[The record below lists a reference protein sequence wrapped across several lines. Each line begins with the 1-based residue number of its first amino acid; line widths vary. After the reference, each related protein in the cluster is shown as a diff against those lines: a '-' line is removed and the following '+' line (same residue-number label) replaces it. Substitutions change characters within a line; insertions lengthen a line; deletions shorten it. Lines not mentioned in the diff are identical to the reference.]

1 MHYTE
6 YLSHQY
12 SIPVWPS
19 SVVPFAPS
27 PVYTPPTSVSSPS
40 HFSEELDDMYSFN
53 QGSNNSSQPEYPSPL
68 FSPIPSALENND
80 INQAASSYP
89 PPQSGSSMFYP
100 LPGNVSKDFQQQQ
113 QQQQQHC
120 LYHNP
125 SSVPHQQYPLA
136 YQYTGTLEPS
146 ATQSEIFYSQS
157 YQAYSAPLQQ
167 TAGTVPLTQDTMQS
181 TTAASTATTTS
192 KPTSSKRKSL
202 TCHYEGCNK
211 TFTRHYNLVSHMRTH
226 TSERP
231 FLCPDPSCGKA
242 FARPHD
248 RNRHAK
254 LHLGI
259 KPHVCTN
266 CRKRFARADALS
278 RHLKVKNGCTQRYD

>member
-1 MHYTE
+1 MNYTE

-19 SVVPFAPS
+19 SSSVIPS
-27 PVYTPPTSVSSPS
+27 PVYTPPASISSPS
-40 HFSEELDDMYSFN
+40 LFSDELDDMYSFN
-53 QGSNNSSQPEYPSPL
+53 QGSTNSTQPEYPSPL
-68 FSPIPSALENND
+68 FSPIPSALETTND
-80 INQAASSYP
+80 VSHAASSYAAP
-89 PPQSGSSMFYP
+89 PSMFYP
-100 LPGNVSKDFQQQQ
+100 LPGDKDL
-113 QQQQQHC
+113 QHQPTC
-120 LYHNP
+120 LYHN
-125 SSVPHQQYPLA
+125 SLTQYPMA
-136 YQYTGTLEPS
+136 YPYPGNFEP
-146 ATQSEIFYSQS
+146 AAATTQSEIFYNQS
-157 YQAYSAPLQQ
+157 YQQQQTYSAPVQQ
-167 TAGTVPLTQDTMQS
+167 TAGTTVPLTQEVP
-181 TTAASTATTTS
+181 S

-259 KPHVCTN
+259 KPYACTN

>member
-1 MHYTE
+1 MNYTE

-19 SVVPFAPS
+19 SVIPS
-27 PVYTPPTSVSSPS
+27 PVYTPPASVSSPS
-40 HFSEELDDMYSFN
+40 LFSDELDDMYSFN
-53 QGSNNSSQPEYPSPL
+53 QGSTTSTQPEYPSPL
-68 FSPIPSALENND
+68 FSPIPSALETND
-80 INQAASSYP
+80 MSHVAAASSYAP
-89 PPQSGSSMFYP
+89 PPSMFYP
-100 LPGNVSKDFQQQQ
+100 LPGSMDKEFQHQSS
-113 QQQQQHC
+113 C
-120 LYHNP
+120 LYHNAP
-125 SSVPHQQYPLA
+125 SLPPQYPLA
-136 YQYTGTLEPS
+136 YQYTGNLEP
-146 ATQSEIFYSQS
+146 ATTQSEIFYNQS

-167 TAGTVPLTQDTMQS
+167 TAGTTVPLTQEAMPP
-181 TTAASTATTTS
+181 S
-192 KPTSSKRKSL
+192 KPASSKRKSL

>member
-1 MHYTE
+1 
-6 YLSHQY
+6 
-12 SIPVWPS
+12 
-19 SVVPFAPS
+19 
-27 PVYTPPTSVSSPS
+27 
-40 HFSEELDDMYSFN
+40 MYSFN
-53 QGSNNSSQPEYPSPL
+53 QGSSTNSTQPEYPSPL
-68 FSPIPSALENND
+68 FSPIPTSLETTND
-80 INQAASSYP
+80 MSHSVAAAAAAASSYALP
-89 PPQSGSSMFYP
+89 PPPPAMFYP
-100 LPGNVSKDFQQQQ
+100 LPGSMNKDFQQQHQ
-113 QQQQQHC
+113 PSC
-120 LYHNP
+120 LYHN
-125 SSVPHQQYPLA
+125 SSSLPQQSYPMA
-136 YQYTGTLEPS
+136 YQYTGNLEPA
-146 ATQSEIFYSQS
+146 ATQSEIFYNQS

-167 TAGTVPLTQDTMQS
+167 TAGTTVPLTHEAMQPS
-181 TTAASTATTTS
+181 TESSSSASTPS

>member
-1 MHYTE
+1 MNYTE

-19 SVVPFAPS
+19 SVPFIPS
-27 PVYTPPTSVSSPS
+27 PVYSPPASVSSPS
-40 HFSEELDDMYSFN
+40 LFSDELDDMYSFN
-53 QGSNNSSQPEYPSPL
+53 NQGSTNSTQPEYPSPL
-68 FSPIPSALENND
+68 FSPIPSALETDN
-80 INQAASSYP
+80 IRHAAAAASSYAP
-89 PPQSGSSMFYP
+89 ASMFYP
-100 LPGNVSKDFQQQQ
+100 LPGSMDKDFQAS
-113 QQQQQHC
+113 C

-125 SSVPHQQYPLA
+125 TPLPQQPYPLA
-136 YQYTGTLEPS
+136 YQYTGNLEPA
-146 ATQSEIFYSQS
+146 ATQSEIFYNQS
-157 YQAYSAPLQQ
+157 YQAYSAPLHQ
-167 TAGTVPLTQDTMQS
+167 TAGTVPLTQEPAS
-181 TTAASTATTTS
+181 AEPSSSSSASTPS
-192 KPTSSKRKSL
+192 KPASSKRKSL
-202 TCHYEGCNK
+202 TCHYEGCSK